1 MSHLSF
7 LQLLH
12 LMLPGVVLAAVV
24 FAAVYVP
31 RRRRLDRMGL
41 VSAPLRE
48 VLLLAFFVYCGAMVA
63 LMCFP
68 YDFDLLNVLANGY
81 DKPFFQAGD
90 ISVRFLNSLQH
101 SRLLFWANVLMYVP
115 LGFFPP
121 LLWRERHWYGALLV
135 AVMIPSIVENWQLF
149 VGRTFDVE
157 DLLLNSMGVMLGW
170 FIWLFVERPALH
182 CEEK

>member
-68 YDFDLLNVLANGY
+68 FALFSYTTLAY
-81 DKPFFQAGD
+81 
-90 ISVRFLNSLQH
+90 
-101 SRLLFWANVLMYVP
+101 
-115 LGFFPP
+115 PP
-121 LLWRERHWYGALLV
+121 LPMIGVTPSVSYSVLSFTTSLV
-135 AVMIPSIVENWQLF
+135 PSYLCLIAKYPSLPRIGSSF
-149 VGRTFDVE
+149 
-157 DLLLNSMGVMLGW
+157 S
-170 FIWLFVERPALH
+170 P
-182 CEEK
+182 